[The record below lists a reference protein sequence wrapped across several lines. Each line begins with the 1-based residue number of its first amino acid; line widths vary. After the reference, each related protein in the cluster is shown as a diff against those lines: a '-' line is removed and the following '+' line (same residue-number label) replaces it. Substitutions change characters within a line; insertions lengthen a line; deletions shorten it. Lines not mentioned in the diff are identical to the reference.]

1 MERQL
6 SAAQRDKIFMDEVK
20 EERNLQRELIDV
32 LKGGNEGFTAGVASF
47 GQNFL
52 AGCAMMANAVAAA
65 SQQPSTSTNPG
76 YPSRSAPQPRV
87 PVATE
92 AAPAPQTT
100 ESFTDMIYTDIE

>member
-20 EERNLQRELIDV
+20 EERNLQKELIDV

-76 YPSRSAPQPRV
+76 YPSRSAPQ
-87 PVATE
+87 
-92 AAPAPQTT
+92 AAPAPHTP
-100 ESFTDMIYTDIE
+100 ESFTDMIYTDLE